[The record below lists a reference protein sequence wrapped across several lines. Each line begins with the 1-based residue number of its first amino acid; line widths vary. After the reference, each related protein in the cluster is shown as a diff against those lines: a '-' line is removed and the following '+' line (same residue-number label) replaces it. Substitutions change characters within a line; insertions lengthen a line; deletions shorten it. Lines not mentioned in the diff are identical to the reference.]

1 MSATFELGYH
11 PLEYMPCIVQPI
23 PLSSPQQQQ
32 QQPTPQEHIDQEKK
46 DQLIQ
51 AATSRLRHKL
61 LEHKYQKLMSDIVEI
76 QSKLDIVKLEASI
89 SLQSMNNHNFHLDHF
104 EKRLEN
110 HKQQLQSI
118 IMASITSS
126 SSPSPSP
133 YPKTDMLALNHRRS
147 ISSSLSSFSSTISS
161 VLSSF
166 TEKDVEEG
174 ETEPEDYFAILGH
187 GRSSSSSSLKKR
199 RKRQKMMMTTTTS
212 YDADSYASS
221 SSDHSHDSNPLV
233 TDNNNITPI
242 TSNVNSSVA
251 TSCCCSSNVDD
262 DSSDVST
269 PYHGNNVNVK
279 NKVVAAPE
287 IGRKGLLVL
296 HSIHHPQE
304 KNNNGLIKQDNIEE
318 RNALDDTLS
327 FLNDLA
333 SDSDD
338 GGFREDI
345 IQLLDTMHNN
355 NHCHYSP
362 LPCRSIS
369 SSFSAAPQYN
379 NIFRPPPP
387 AAAAPAAAAVPFVY
401 SCNHHRRR
409 LSRGF
414 LKSTFYS
421 MLNTS
426 WKWIRFALVLT
437 LAILINL
444 RRGPSF

>member
-11 PLEYMPCIVQPI
+11 PLEYIPCIVQPI
-23 PLSSPQQQQ
+23 PLSPQ
-32 QQPTPQEHIDQEKK
+32 QQPTPQEQQHIDQEKK

-51 AATSRLRHKL
+51 AATSRLRQKL

-89 SLQSMNNHNFHLDHF
+89 SLQSMDNHLHLDHF

-110 HKQQLQSI
+110 HKLQLQSI

-126 SSPSPSP
+126 SP
-133 YPKTDMLALNHRRS
+133 YPKREMMVLNNRS

-166 TEKDVEEG
+166 TDKDVEE
-174 ETEPEDYFAILGH
+174 ESEPEDYFAILGH
-187 GRSSSSSSLKKR
+187 GSNSQKKR
-199 RKRQKMMMTTTTS
+199 RKRQKMTQHNTVV
-212 YDADSYASS
+212 YDIDSHASS
-221 SSDHSHDSNPLV
+221 SASDRSHDSNHLV
-233 TDNNNITPI
+233 DNNITPI
-242 TSNVNSSVA
+242 TSNANSSVV
-251 TSCCCSSNVDD
+251 TSCCNGHVKYDESD
-262 DSSDVST
+262 SDVST
-269 PYHGNNVNVK
+269 PFLNVK
-279 NKVVAAPE
+279 NKVVVPE

-296 HSIHHPQE
+296 HSIHQE
-304 KNNNGLIKQDNIEE
+304 NNGLIKQEDKEE

-345 IQLLDTMHNN
+345 IQLLDTMHYS
-355 NHCHYSP
+355 NHCQPEMPS
-362 LPCRSIS
+362 CRSIS
-369 SSFSAAPQYN
+369 SCSSFSASKSNLLYRPAPPYHS
-379 NIFRPPPP
+379 
-387 AAAAPAAAAVPFVY
+387 PFIHSSY
-401 SCNHHRRR
+401 SHRR
-409 LSRGF
+409 RGF

-421 MLNTS
+421 ILNTS

-437 LAILINL
+437 LAISINL